1 MTSLDIIRQRA
12 QTVTVMIMGGLWV
25 SLMVAAT
32 FTAPERLVPAGL
44 VGGVVLAIA
53 AASWRL
59 NPNTSASRSTVG
71 AALVAFP
78 ALFVYLLSGKE
89 WQIDMHMMF
98 FAALSISAV
107 MLDWRVIVAASAA
120 TAVHHLSLN
129 FFLPWALFPEGA
141 EFFRVVFHAVVVVG
155 QAAALGWMTYNAS
168 EALIAADRKATEA
181 DAAQAAAAES
191 AQAQAVTK
199 EAAEQQRTAVAKL
212 ARGFAEALRVV
223 SGGISGAAEQVST
236 LASDLSGDAQ
246 ATREGATQAANR
258 ASTTN
263 SNVQS
268 VAAAA
273 QELSASIGEV
283 ARILENSGD
292 VSDRA
297 AAEAEGAGRSIDAL
311 ETAAKEIEDI
321 MRLVADVA
329 EQTNLLALNAT
340 IEAARAGEA
349 GKGFAVVASE
359 VKALAEQTTR
369 ASSDIGQKIEA
380 MRGASG
386 GAATSLGRIAE
397 IISELRTSTESVQG
411 AFAEQNQA
419 TQEIA
424 SLAERAAVE
433 TTEVNNSMGS
443 VSDAAQRTNE
453 AAEAFTRASSE
464 LGEAASRLDQ
474 ELNHFR
480 AELDAA

>member
-1 MTSLDIIRQRA
+1 MTSLNQIRQRA
-12 QTVTVMIMGGLWV
+12 QTVTLLIMGGLC
-25 SLMVAAT
+25 LTLIITAGIFAT
-32 FTAPERLVPAGL
+32 ERMLPAGL
-44 VGGVVLAIA
+44 VGVALLAIA
-53 AASWRL
+53 GASWRFD
-59 NPNTSASRSTVG
+59 PNSAASRATVG
-71 AALVAFP
+71 TALIGYP
-78 ALFVYLLSGKE
+78 ALFVYLLSGSP

-129 FFLPWALFPEGA
+129 FFLPWAVFPDGA
-141 EFFRVVFHAVVVVG
+141 DFFRVVFHAVIVVG
-155 QAAALGWMTYNAS
+155 QSGALVWMTYNSAK
-168 EALIAADRKATEA
+168 ALDGADRKAAEA
-181 DAAQAAAAES
+181 AEATSAAAES
-191 AQAQAVTK
+191 ADAQLETK
-199 EAAEQQRTAVAKL
+199 DSADRQRLAIAKL
-212 ARGFAEALRVV
+212 AREFEEALRVV
-223 SGGISGAAEQVST
+223 SGGISGAAGQVSG
-236 LASDLSGDAQ
+236 LASDLNGDAE
-246 ATREGATQAANR
+246 ATRQGASEASSR

-283 ARILENSGD
+283 ARILQNSGD
-292 VSDRA
+292 VSERA

-321 MRLVADVA
+321 MRLVAGVA

-369 ASSDIGQKIEA
+369 ASSDIGQKIES

-386 GAATSLGRIAE
+386 GAADSLGRIAE
-397 IISELRTSTESVQG
+397 IISELRQSTESVQG

-433 TTEVNNSMGS
+433 TTEVNNSMNS
-443 VSDAAQRTNE
+443 VNEAAERTNA
-453 AAEAFTRASSE
+453 AAEAFTRASGE
-464 LGEAASRLDQ
+464 LGEAASRLDE
-474 ELNHFR
+474 ELNRFR
-480 AELDAA
+480 SDLDAA

>member
-1 MTSLDIIRQRA
+1 MTSLSHIRQQA
-12 QTVTVMIMGGLWV
+12 QIATVLVMAGLWV
-25 SLMVAAT
+25 VLIATAAFVAAH
-32 FTAPERLVPAGL
+32 RLLPAGL
-44 VGGVVLAIA
+44 AGMALLAFA
-53 AASWRL
+53 AVSWRMA
-59 NPNTSASRSTVG
+59 PNTDSSRATAG
-71 AALVAFP
+71 TTLIGFP
-78 ALFVYLLSGKE
+78 ALFVYVMSGSA

-98 FAALSISAV
+98 FAALSISAL
-107 MLDWRVIVAASAA
+107 MLDWRVILAASAA

-129 FFLPWALFPEGA
+129 FFLPWAVFPDGA
-141 EFFRVVFHAVVVVG
+141 DFFRVVFHAVIVVG
-155 QAAALGWMTYNAS
+155 QSSALVWMTFHAAK
-168 EALIAADRKATEA
+168 ALEGADRKAAEA
-181 DAAQAAAAES
+181 EEAQHAAARS
-191 AQAQAVTK
+191 AKDQSITRDR
-199 EAAEQQRTAVAKL
+199 AEQQRANVANL
-212 ARGFAEALRVV
+212 AQTFESALRVV
-223 SGGISGAAEQVST
+223 AGGISGAAQQVST
-236 LASDLSGDAQ
+236 LASDLTGDAL
-246 ATREGATQAANR
+246 ATREGASAASAR

-311 ETAAKEIEDI
+311 EGAAKEIEDI

-386 GAATSLGRIAE
+386 GAAGALGRITE
-397 IISELRTSTESVQG
+397 IIAELRNSTESVQG
-411 AFAEQNQA
+411 AFSEQNQA

-424 SLAERAAVE
+424 SLAERAAME
-433 TTEVNNSMGS
+433 TTEVNNSMGI
-443 VSDAAQRTNE
+443 VTEAAERTNT
-453 AAEAFTRASSE
+453 AAEAFTRASGE
-464 LGEAASRLDQ
+464 LGEAAGRLDE
-474 ELNHFR
+474 ELNRFR
-480 AELDAA
+480 SELGAA

>member
-1 MTSLDIIRQRA
+1 MTSLSNIRQRA
-12 QTVTVMIMGGLWV
+12 QIATVLIMAGLWV
-25 SLMVAAT
+25 VLLATAAFVAAN
-32 FTAPERLVPAGL
+32 RILPAGL
-44 VGGVVLAIA
+44 FGLALLA
-53 AASWRL
+53 VAGLSWKMA
-59 NPNTSASRSTVG
+59 PNTDSSRVTAG
-71 AALVAFP
+71 TTLIGFP
-78 ALFVYLLSGKE
+78 ALFVYVMSGSD

-98 FAALSISAV
+98 FAALSISAL
-107 MLDWRVIVAASAA
+107 MLDWRVILAASAA

-129 FFLPWALFPEGA
+129 FFLPWAVFPDGA
-141 EFFRVVFHAVVVVG
+141 DFFRVVFHAVIVIG
-155 QAAALGWMTYNAS
+155 QSAALVWMTYHAANA
-168 EALIAADRKATEA
+168 LDGADRKAAEA
-181 DAAQAAAAES
+181 EEAQRAAASSAEDQS
-191 AQAQAVTK
+191 NTRDK
-199 EAAEQQRTAVAKL
+199 AEQQRGDVANL
-212 ARGFAEALRVV
+212 AQSFESALRVIA
-223 SGGISGAAEQVST
+223 GGISGAAQQVST
-236 LASDLSGDAQ
+236 LASDLTGDAL
-246 ATREGATQAANR
+246 ATREGATDASSR

-283 ARILENSGD
+283 ARILQNSGD

-311 ETAAKEIEDI
+311 EGAAKEIEDI

-386 GAATSLGRIAE
+386 GAAGALGRITE
-397 IISELRTSTESVQG
+397 IIAELRNSTESVQG

-424 SLAERAAVE
+424 SLAERAAME
-433 TTEVNNSMGS
+433 TTEVNNAMGS
-443 VSDAAQRTNE
+443 VTDAAERTNT
-453 AAEAFTRASSE
+453 AAESFTRASGE
-464 LGEAASRLDQ
+464 LGEAAGRLDE
-474 ELNHFR
+474 ELNRFR
-480 AELDAA
+480 SELDAA